1 MFRQTR
7 SPSPPAAGF
16 TLIELLVTVA
26 IIAVGIGLA
35 LPWLSESLRT
45 STVAGL
51 NNDLVVALNQAR
63 SEAVKRGTRVAVF
76 SRSGSG
82 SWDTGWEIRAD
93 AARDAS
99 FGTVILTRSEM
110 PGDYRIRG
118 TALDQRPER
127 VVFNAEG
134 ELSSADPS
142 LLNDVELRVCGPG
155 DAVRHGRRVL
165 VRSSGEV
172 SSRRN
177 RSGDTGCGGPP

>member
-1 MFRQTR
+1 M
-7 SPSPPAAGF
+7 
-16 TLIELLVTVA
+16 ELLVTVA
-26 IIAVGIGLA
+26 IVALGLGLA
-35 LPWLSESLRT
+35 LPWLRDSLQT
-45 STVAGL
+45 NAVAGL
-51 NNDLVVALNQAR
+51 NNDLVAALNQAR

-99 FGTVILTRSEM
+99 FSTVITTRSDM
-110 PGDYRIRG
+110 PEDYRIRG

-127 VVFNAEG
+127 VVFNAQG
-134 ELSSADPS
+134 ELFSADPN
-142 LLNDVELRVCGPG
+142 LVNDVELRVCRP
-155 DAVRHGRRVL
+155 DNAVRHGRRVF

-177 RSGDTGCGGPP
+177 ADSDTGC